1 VPDARQAQHVFH
13 GEQQRECPFED
24 IEQRVKALHRLH
36 AIEDHHCHAGEDQQD
51 QQEIEQ
57 QTGAGVGLEDDRI
70 DAQAPRVLWA
80 SQGRRSFR
88 LRD

>member
-1 VPDARQAQHVFH
+1 MPKMACRVAPRVPDARQAQHVFH

-51 QQEIEQ
+51 QQEI
-57 QTGAGVGLEDDRI
+57 GVPPANLHELTI
-70 DAQAPRVLWA
+70 
-80 SQGRRSFR
+80 
-88 LRD
+88 